1 MNYSAID
8 SLQPTTL
15 QLKKKFYPTDENT
28 ECNSFSIDEESVE
41 LMKKKPIFQR
51 LVSCYDRNAVDGA
64 DVSGALIKL
73 GDLLN
78 ARSPQVEALRAENSY
93 IEKKRMEDNLPIF
106 TPCCVLRPD
115 GDCKNY
121 YPIIYTCLIDFDIL
135 KDDNPNIDF
144 EEFKHELTT
153 LQQVA
158 YCGMATNGIDLFC
171 IVPISTPQ
179 RYEEHAAAL
188 IRQFKKQGI
197 AIRVADGITHTRTI
211 SSDPNGYFNENAKE
225 FTMLGS
231 F

>member
-1 MNYSAID
+1 MNYSEIYNI
-8 SLQPTTL
+8 QPTTL
-15 QLKKKFYPTDENT
+15 QLREKHYPKTDNAT
-28 ECNSFSIDEESVE
+28 DNPFGISEESVE

-64 DVSGALIKL
+64 DVGGILIKL
-73 GDLLN
+73 GDLLI

-144 EEFKHELTT
+144 EELKHELTT

-188 IRQFKKQGI
+188 IRQFRKQGI
-197 AIRVADGITHTRTI
+197 IIGIADNITHTRTI
-211 SSDPNGYFNENAKE
+211 SSDPNGYFNESAKE

-231 F
+231 